1 MRQETIYIKGEQN
14 VEVQHPDVTLGDIV
28 QFECSN
34 PEVLPKIRTLKIMK
48 FQEEKGQR
56 CVISILKIMECI
68 HKQYPAYDLQNVGE
82 ADIIVTYEKQKKENV
97 VLHWLKVPAY
107 DLQNVGEA
115 DIIVTYEK
123 QKKENVVL
131 HWLKVLSVV
140 AITFAGAAF
149 SIMTFN
155 NDVDTT
161 TLFGQ
166 IYELVMGSP
175 TDGFTVLE
183 FTYCVGL
190 IVGILIFFNHF
201 GGNKFDVD
209 PTPLEVEMRL
219 YENDIQTTLIENY
232 SRKGQE
238 LDVGQ
243 TASSGVP
250 RV

>member
-34 PEVLPKIRTLKIMK
+34 PEVLPKLRTLKIVK
-48 FQEEKGQR
+48 FQEEKGHR

-68 HKQYPAYDLQNVGE
+68 HKQY
-82 ADIIVTYEKQKKENV
+82 
-97 VLHWLKVPAY
+97 PAY

-155 NDVDTT
+155 NDVNTT

-183 FTYCVGL
+183 FMYCVGL

>member
-34 PEVLPKIRTLKIMK
+34 PEVLPKLRTLKIMK
-48 FQEEKGQR
+48 FQEEKGHR

-68 HKQYPAYDLQNVGE
+68 HKQYPVYDLQNVGE

-97 VLHWLKVPAY
+97 VLHWLKVF
-107 DLQNVGEA
+107 
-115 DIIVTYEK
+115 
-123 QKKENVVL
+123 
-131 HWLKVLSVV
+131 SVV

-155 NDVDTT
+155 NDVNTT

-183 FTYCVGL
+183 FMYCVGL

-250 RV
+250 RA

>member
-1 MRQETIYIKGEQN
+1 MKQETIYIKGEQN

-34 PEVLPKIRTLKIMK
+34 PEVLPKLRTLKIMK
-48 FQEEKGQR
+48 FQEDKGHR

-68 HKQYPAYDLQNVGE
+68 HREYPAYDLQNVGE
-82 ADIIVTYEKQKKENV
+82 ADIIVTYEKPQKEHP
-97 VLHWLKVPAY
+97 VL
-107 DLQNVGEA
+107 Q
-115 DIIVTYEK
+115 
-123 QKKENVVL
+123 
-131 HWLKVLSVV
+131 WLKVLSVV

-161 TLFGQ
+161 RLFGQ
-166 IYELVMGSP
+166 IYELLMGSP
-175 TDGFTVLE
+175 SDGFTILE
-183 FTYCVGL
+183 FMYCVGI

-201 GGNKFDVD
+201 GKKKFDVD

-250 RV
+250 RT

>member
-34 PEVLPKIRTLKIMK
+34 PEVLPKLRTLKIMR
-48 FQEEKGQR
+48 FQEEKGHR

-68 HKQYPAYDLQNVGE
+68 HKQYPV
-82 ADIIVTYEKQKKENV
+82 
-97 VLHWLKVPAY
+97 Y

-155 NDVDTT
+155 NDVNTT

-183 FTYCVGL
+183 FMYCVGL

-243 TASSGVP
+243 TASSGIP
-250 RV
+250 RA

>member
-1 MRQETIYIKGEQN
+1 MKQETIYIKGEQN
-14 VEVQHPDVTLGDIV
+14 VEVQHPDVTLGDII

-34 PEVLPKIRTLKIMK
+34 PEVLPKLRTLRIMK
-48 FQEEKGQR
+48 FQEDKGRR

-68 HKQYPAYDLQNVGE
+68 HRQYPAYDLQNVGE
-82 ADIIVTYEKQKKENV
+82 ADIIVTYEKPQKEHP
-97 VLHWLKVPAY
+97 VL
-107 DLQNVGEA
+107 Q
-115 DIIVTYEK
+115 
-123 QKKENVVL
+123 
-131 HWLKVLSVV
+131 WLKVLSVV

-161 TLFGQ
+161 RLFGQ
-166 IYELVMGSP
+166 IYELLMGSP
-175 TDGFTVLE
+175 SDGFTILE
-183 FTYCVGL
+183 FMYCVGI

-201 GGNKFDVD
+201 GKKKFDVD

-250 RV
+250 RT

>member
-34 PEVLPKIRTLKIMK
+34 PEVLPKLRTLKIMK
-48 FQEEKGQR
+48 FQEEKGHR

-68 HKQYPAYDLQNVGE
+68 HKQY
-82 ADIIVTYEKQKKENV
+82 
-97 VLHWLKVPAY
+97 PAY

-155 NDVDTT
+155 NDVNTT

-183 FTYCVGL
+183 FMYCVGL

-243 TASSGVP
+243 TASSGIP
-250 RV
+250 RA

>member
-34 PEVLPKIRTLKIMK
+34 PEVLPKLRKLKIMK
-48 FQEEKGQR
+48 FQEEKGHR
-56 CVISILKIMECI
+56 CVISILKVMECI
-68 HKQYPAYDLQNVGE
+68 HKQYP
-82 ADIIVTYEKQKKENV
+82 T
-97 VLHWLKVPAY
+97 Y

-155 NDVDTT
+155 NDVNTT

-183 FTYCVGL
+183 FMYCVGL

-243 TASSGVP
+243 TASSGIP
-250 RV
+250 RA

>member
-34 PEVLPKIRTLKIMK
+34 PEVLPKLRTLKIMK
-48 FQEEKGQR
+48 FQEEKGHR

-68 HKQYPAYDLQNVGE
+68 HKQYPAYDLQNVG
-82 ADIIVTYEKQKKENV
+82 D
-97 VLHWLKVPAY
+97 
-107 DLQNVGEA
+107 A

-155 NDVDTT
+155 NDVNTT

-183 FTYCVGL
+183 FMYCVGL

-250 RV
+250 RA

>member
-34 PEVLPKIRTLKIMK
+34 PEVLPKLRTLKIMK
-48 FQEEKGQR
+48 FQEEKGHR

-68 HKQYPAYDLQNVGE
+68 HKQY
-82 ADIIVTYEKQKKENV
+82 
-97 VLHWLKVPAY
+97 PAY

-155 NDVDTT
+155 NDVNTT

-183 FTYCVGL
+183 FMYCVGL

>member
-34 PEVLPKIRTLKIMK
+34 PEVLPKLRTLKIMK
-48 FQEEKGQR
+48 FQEEKGHR
-56 CVISILKIMECI
+56 CVICILKIMECI
-68 HKQYPAYDLQNVGE
+68 HKQY
-82 ADIIVTYEKQKKENV
+82 
-97 VLHWLKVPAY
+97 PAY

-155 NDVDTT
+155 NDVNTT

-183 FTYCVGL
+183 FMYCVGL

-250 RV
+250 RA

>member
-1 MRQETIYIKGEQN
+1 MKQETIYIKGEQN

-34 PEVLPKIRTLKIMK
+34 PEVLPKLRTLKIMK
-48 FQEEKGQR
+48 FQEDKGCR

-68 HKQYPAYDLQNVGE
+68 HRQYPAYDLQNVGE
-82 ADIIVTYEKQKKENV
+82 VDIIVTYEKPQKENS
-97 VLHWLKVPAY
+97 VL
-107 DLQNVGEA
+107 Q
-115 DIIVTYEK
+115 
-123 QKKENVVL
+123 
-131 HWLKVLSVV
+131 WLKVLSVV

-161 TLFGQ
+161 RLFGQ
-166 IYELVMGSP
+166 IYELLMGSP
-175 TDGFTVLE
+175 SDGFTILE
-183 FTYCVGL
+183 FMYCVGI

-201 GGNKFDVD
+201 GKKKFDVD

-250 RV
+250 RT

>member
-1 MRQETIYIKGEQN
+1 MKQETIYIKGEQN

-34 PEVLPKIRTLKIMK
+34 PEVLPKLRTLKIMK
-48 FQEEKGQR
+48 FQEDKGRR

-68 HKQYPAYDLQNVGE
+68 HRQYPAYDLQNVGE
-82 ADIIVTYEKQKKENV
+82 VDIIVTYEKTQKENS
-97 VLHWLKVPAY
+97 VL
-107 DLQNVGEA
+107 Q
-115 DIIVTYEK
+115 
-123 QKKENVVL
+123 
-131 HWLKVLSVV
+131 WLKVLSVV

-161 TLFGQ
+161 RLFGQ
-166 IYELVMGSP
+166 IYELLMGSP
-175 TDGFTVLE
+175 SDGFTILE
-183 FTYCVGL
+183 FMYCVGI

-201 GGNKFDVD
+201 GKKKFDVD

-243 TASSGVP
+243 TASSGVS
-250 RV
+250 RT

>member
-1 MRQETIYIKGEQN
+1 MKQETIYIKGEQN

-34 PEVLPKIRTLKIMK
+34 PEVLPKLRTLKIMK
-48 FQEEKGQR
+48 FQEDKGRR

-68 HKQYPAYDLQNVGE
+68 HRQYPAYDLQNVGE
-82 ADIIVTYEKQKKENV
+82 VDIIVTYEKTQKENS
-97 VLHWLKVPAY
+97 VL
-107 DLQNVGEA
+107 Q
-115 DIIVTYEK
+115 
-123 QKKENVVL
+123 
-131 HWLKVLSVV
+131 WLKVLSVV

-161 TLFGQ
+161 RLFGQ
-166 IYELVMGSP
+166 IYELLMGSP
-175 TDGFTVLE
+175 SDGFTILE
-183 FTYCVGL
+183 FMYCVGI

-201 GGNKFDVD
+201 GKKKFDVD

-250 RV
+250 RT

>member
-34 PEVLPKIRTLKIMK
+34 SEVLPKLRTLKIMK
-48 FQEEKGQR
+48 FQEEKGHR

-68 HKQYPAYDLQNVGE
+68 HKQY
-82 ADIIVTYEKQKKENV
+82 
-97 VLHWLKVPAY
+97 PAY

-155 NDVDTT
+155 NDVNTT

-183 FTYCVGL
+183 FMYCVGL

-250 RV
+250 RA

>member
-34 PEVLPKIRTLKIMK
+34 PEVLPKLRTLKIMK
-48 FQEEKGQR
+48 FQEEKGHR

-68 HKQYPAYDLQNVGE
+68 HKQY
-82 ADIIVTYEKQKKENV
+82 
-97 VLHWLKVPAY
+97 PAY

-155 NDVDTT
+155 NDVNTT

-183 FTYCVGL
+183 FMYCVGL

-250 RV
+250 RT

>member
-1 MRQETIYIKGEQN
+1 MKQETIYIKGEQN

-34 PEVLPKIRTLKIMK
+34 PEVLPKLRTLKIMK
-48 FQEEKGQR
+48 FQEDKGHR

-68 HKQYPAYDLQNVGE
+68 HRQYPAYDLQNVGE
-82 ADIIVTYEKQKKENV
+82 ADIIVTYEKPQKEHP
-97 VLHWLKVPAY
+97 VL
-107 DLQNVGEA
+107 Q
-115 DIIVTYEK
+115 
-123 QKKENVVL
+123 
-131 HWLKVLSVV
+131 WLKVLSVV

-161 TLFGQ
+161 RLFGQ
-166 IYELVMGSP
+166 IYELLMGSP
-175 TDGFTVLE
+175 SDGFTILE
-183 FTYCVGL
+183 FMYCVGI

-201 GGNKFDVD
+201 GKKKFDVD

-250 RV
+250 RT

>member
-14 VEVQHPDVTLGDIV
+14 VEVQHTDVTLGDIV

-34 PEVLPKIRTLKIMK
+34 PEVLPKLRTLKIMK
-48 FQEEKGQR
+48 FQEEKGHR

-68 HKQYPAYDLQNVGE
+68 HKQY
-82 ADIIVTYEKQKKENV
+82 
-97 VLHWLKVPAY
+97 PAY

-155 NDVDTT
+155 NDVNTT

-183 FTYCVGL
+183 FMYCVGL

-250 RV
+250 RA

>member
-1 MRQETIYIKGEQN
+1 MKQETIYIKGEQN

-34 PEVLPKIRTLKIMK
+34 PEVLPKLRTLKIMK
-48 FQEEKGQR
+48 FQEDKGHR

-68 HKQYPAYDLQNVGE
+68 HRQYPAYDLQNVGE
-82 ADIIVTYEKQKKENV
+82 ADIIVTYEKPQKEHP
-97 VLHWLKVPAY
+97 VL
-107 DLQNVGEA
+107 Q
-115 DIIVTYEK
+115 
-123 QKKENVVL
+123 
-131 HWLKVLSVV
+131 WLKVLSVV

-161 TLFGQ
+161 RLFGQ
-166 IYELVMGSP
+166 IYELLMGSP
-175 TDGFTVLE
+175 SDGFTILE
-183 FTYCVGL
+183 FMYCVGI

-201 GGNKFDVD
+201 GKKKFDVD

-238 LDVGQ
+238 LGVGQ

-250 RV
+250 RT

>member
-34 PEVLPKIRTLKIMK
+34 PEVLPKLRTLKIMK
-48 FQEEKGQR
+48 FQEEKGHR

-68 HKQYPAYDLQNVGE
+68 HRQYPAYDLQNVGE

-97 VLHWLKVPAY
+97 VLHWM
-107 DLQNVGEA
+107 
-115 DIIVTYEK
+115 
-123 QKKENVVL
+123 
-131 HWLKVLSVV
+131 KVLSVV

-155 NDVDTT
+155 NDVNTT

-183 FTYCVGL
+183 FMYCVGL

-243 TASSGVP
+243 TASSSVP
-250 RV
+250 RA

>member
-34 PEVLPKIRTLKIMK
+34 PEVLPKLRTLKIMK
-48 FQEEKGQR
+48 FQEEKGHR

-68 HKQYPAYDLQNVGE
+68 HKQY
-82 ADIIVTYEKQKKENV
+82 
-97 VLHWLKVPAY
+97 PAY

-155 NDVDTT
+155 NDVNTT

-183 FTYCVGL
+183 FMYCVGL

-250 RV
+250 RA

>member
-34 PEVLPKIRTLKIMK
+34 PEVLPKLRTLKIMK
-48 FQEEKGQR
+48 FQEEKGHR

-68 HKQYPAYDLQNVGE
+68 HKQYPVYDLQNVGE

-97 VLHWLKVPAY
+97 VLHWM
-107 DLQNVGEA
+107 
-115 DIIVTYEK
+115 
-123 QKKENVVL
+123 
-131 HWLKVLSVV
+131 KVLSVV

-155 NDVDTT
+155 NDVNTT

-183 FTYCVGL
+183 FMYCVGL

-250 RV
+250 RA

>member
-34 PEVLPKIRTLKIMK
+34 PEVLPKLRTLKIMK
-48 FQEEKGQR
+48 FQEEKGHR
-56 CVISILKIMECI
+56 CVISILKIMDCI
-68 HKQYPAYDLQNVGE
+68 HKQYPVYDLQNVGE

-97 VLHWLKVPAY
+97 VLHWM
-107 DLQNVGEA
+107 
-115 DIIVTYEK
+115 
-123 QKKENVVL
+123 
-131 HWLKVLSVV
+131 KVLSVV

-155 NDVDTT
+155 NDVNTT

-183 FTYCVGL
+183 FMYCVGL

-250 RV
+250 RA

>member
-34 PEVLPKIRTLKIMK
+34 PEVLPKLRTLKIMK
-48 FQEEKGQR
+48 FQEEKGHR

-68 HKQYPAYDLQNVGE
+68 HKQY
-82 ADIIVTYEKQKKENV
+82 
-97 VLHWLKVPAY
+97 PAY

-155 NDVDTT
+155 NDVNMT

-183 FTYCVGL
+183 FMYCVGL

-243 TASSGVP
+243 TASSGIP
-250 RV
+250 RA

>member
-34 PEVLPKIRTLKIMK
+34 PEVLPKLRTLKIMK
-48 FQEEKGQR
+48 FQEEKGHR

-68 HKQYPAYDLQNVGE
+68 HKQYPVYDLQNVGE

-97 VLHWLKVPAY
+97 VLHWLKVF
-107 DLQNVGEA
+107 
-115 DIIVTYEK
+115 
-123 QKKENVVL
+123 
-131 HWLKVLSVV
+131 SVV

-155 NDVDTT
+155 NDVNTT

-183 FTYCVGL
+183 FMYCVGL

-250 RV
+250 RT

>member
-34 PEVLPKIRTLKIMK
+34 PEVLPKLRTLKIMK
-48 FQEEKGQR
+48 FKEKKGHR

-97 VLHWLKVPAY
+97 VLHWLKV
-107 DLQNVGEA
+107 
-115 DIIVTYEK
+115 I
-123 QKKENVVL
+123 
-131 HWLKVLSVV
+131 SVV

-155 NDVDTT
+155 NDVNTT

-183 FTYCVGL
+183 FMYCVGL

-250 RV
+250 RA

>member
-34 PEVLPKIRTLKIMK
+34 PEVLPKLRTLKIMK
-48 FQEEKGQR
+48 FQEEKGHR

-82 ADIIVTYEKQKKENV
+82 ADIIVTYEKQKKE
-97 VLHWLKVPAY
+97 K
-107 DLQNVGEA
+107 
-115 DIIVTYEK
+115 
-123 QKKENVVL
+123 VVL

-155 NDVDTT
+155 NDVNTT

-183 FTYCVGL
+183 FMYCVGL

>member
-34 PEVLPKIRTLKIMK
+34 PEVLPKLRALKIMK
-48 FQEEKGQR
+48 FQEEKGHR

-97 VLHWLKVPAY
+97 
-107 DLQNVGEA
+107 
-115 DIIVTYEK
+115 I
-123 QKKENVVL
+123 L

-155 NDVDTT
+155 NDVNTT

-183 FTYCVGL
+183 FMYCVGL

-250 RV
+250 RA

>member
-34 PEVLPKIRTLKIMK
+34 PEVLPKLRTLKIMK
-48 FQEEKGQR
+48 FQEEKGHR

-68 HKQYPAYDLQNVGE
+68 HKQYPVYDLQNVGE

-97 VLHWLKVPAY
+97 VLHWM
-107 DLQNVGEA
+107 
-115 DIIVTYEK
+115 
-123 QKKENVVL
+123 
-131 HWLKVLSVV
+131 KVLSVV

-155 NDVDTT
+155 NDVNTT

-183 FTYCVGL
+183 FMYCVGL

-243 TASSGVP
+243 AASSGVP
-250 RV
+250 RA

>member
-34 PEVLPKIRTLKIMK
+34 PEVLPKLRTLKIMK
-48 FQEEKGQR
+48 FQEEKGHR
-56 CVISILKIMECI
+56 CVISILKIMACI
-68 HKQYPAYDLQNVGE
+68 HKQY
-82 ADIIVTYEKQKKENV
+82 
-97 VLHWLKVPAY
+97 PAY

-155 NDVDTT
+155 NDVNTT

-183 FTYCVGL
+183 FMYCVGL

-243 TASSGVP
+243 TASSGIP
-250 RV
+250 RA